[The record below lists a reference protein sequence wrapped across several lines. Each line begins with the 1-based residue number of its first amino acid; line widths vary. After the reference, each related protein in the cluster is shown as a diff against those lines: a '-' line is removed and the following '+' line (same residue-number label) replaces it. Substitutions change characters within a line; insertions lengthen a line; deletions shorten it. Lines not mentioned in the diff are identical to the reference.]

1 MSTLALKGPYWVT
14 VRQYRRTLW
23 LAGAVVVVALAVIGG
38 LRIWD
43 AQYVD
48 RYMEDGYWIPSE
60 TNRGFN
66 TLRLAVEQLGVGMLL
81 LPLLV
86 GAFVAGPL
94 VAREFESGT
103 YKLSLTQSVSPAAW
117 LRAKLL
123 TVTATAFLATLALMG
138 VFRIGW
144 GRVAGTWGITW
155 SEQGP
160 YEAIGIV
167 LFAYVLAAVA
177 VGALLGQLI
186 RRTLVAMAATGLVM
200 GVLLLAFGAYR
211 WSILP
216 LKTVT
221 GPAGSTLWVPEY
233 GLVMNSGLLTSS
245 GARFDTTACTTQ
257 AMNAANAAG
266 DTAGP
271 DAWGKAY
278 DLCLAQNHVTGQYLD
293 YHPESHYWPTQL
305 IETGIVLTLAAL
317 ALYAAFRVLRA
328 RHA

>member
-43 AQYVD
+43 AQYPD
-48 RYMEDGYWIPSE
+48 QYAGDGRASVADD
-60 TNRGFN
+60 NRGFDM
-66 TLRLAVEQLGVGMLL
+66 LRFVLGEMSTGMVL

-86 GAFVAGPL
+86 AAFVAGPL
-94 VAREFESGT
+94 IAREFESGT

-123 TVTATAFLATLALMG
+123 TATTVALLTTLALMG

-144 GRVAGTWGITW
+144 GRVTGTWNFNW
-155 SEQGP
+155 ADRGP
-160 YEAIGIV
+160 YEATGIV
-167 LFAYVLAAVA
+167 LLAYVLAAVA
-177 VGALLGQLI
+177 VGALIGQLI
-186 RRTLVAMAATGLVM
+186 RRTLVAMAVTGLAV
-200 GVLLLAFGAYR
+200 GVIPLVLGALR
-211 WSILP
+211 WSLLP
-216 LKTVT
+216 VKTVT
-221 GPAGSTLWVPEY
+221 GPVGPTLWAADN
-233 GLVMNSGLLTSS
+233 GLVMETGLLTGS
-245 GARFDTTACTTQ
+245 GARFDDAVCSVQ
-257 AMNAANAAG
+257 AMTAMDAAG

-271 DAWGKAY
+271 DVWTTAY
-278 DLCLAQNHVTGQYLD
+278 DLCLTQNHITGQYLD